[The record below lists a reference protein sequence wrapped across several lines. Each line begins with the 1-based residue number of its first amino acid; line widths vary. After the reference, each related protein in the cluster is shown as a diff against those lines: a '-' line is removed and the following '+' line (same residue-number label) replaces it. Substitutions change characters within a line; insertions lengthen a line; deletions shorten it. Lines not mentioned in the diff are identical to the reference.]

1 MSIPAFIALL
11 QNAAWLLAMV
21 VVFDLVSSRQRLT
34 DRSWRQILVGL
45 VLGALCMALIQ
56 SAFHFESGIVF
67 DTRSV
72 LLSVSGLFFGTL
84 PTLVAMALTAAFR
97 LLKGGGGAWTGV
109 AVTFATGLIGIAWRR
124 LRKGR
129 LQDICVRELYALGL
143 VAHLAMLA
151 LMLTLP
157 WEHAKHV
164 LHDIS
169 LPVLLIYPV
178 AGTVLGLL
186 LAGRLRRQ
194 SAVTDLTANEERLRL
209 ALDAAGMG
217 TYDYDLQSQRI
228 TWSRTHEELWGFRP
242 GEFAGTFE
250 SFATRVHPDD
260 LPGIQAEMER
270 CQVTRQ
276 PFVREFRVVWPDA
289 SVHWISAVGQ
299 YVYDDAGRAL
309 RFRGATMD
317 ITIRKRADD
326 LRRESDERFRNLIQ
340 RSPVPTGLVE
350 SDKTVSLTNDRFSQL
365 FGYTPADIPTI
376 HDWWRRAFPDEAYR
390 QKVMTAWY
398 AALEKARLNNT
409 VVGPLEFTVTAKDGA
424 RHVTETAGLPLPGG
438 GVMVTFIDIT
448 ARHEAET
455 RQQHLTDVLRA
466 IRNVNQLI
474 VREKDPAVL
483 LRQACGLLAESRGY
497 RSAWIAR
504 RAADGQYQV
513 DGESGVDTD
522 FPELRKQLA
531 RGDIP
536 DCCRQALNRPGVV
549 VIHNTTA
556 TCKGC
561 ALAGSYAD
569 QSALATAI
577 RHGTRIFGALVV
589 ALPRDMAADPEEQG
603 LFAEVADDIGFA
615 LSSLETEQKR
625 QQAEQEL
632 RFQKLILE
640 ETSRIAKIGGWFFD
654 AQTGEGSWTD
664 EVARIHD
671 MAPGKG
677 ITREIGLTFY
687 PPGSREIIR
696 AAVAAAVA
704 DGTPYDLEL
713 ELLSAKGVRKW
724 VRTIGHPVKENGRV
738 VRVQGS
744 FQDISDQRRTSE
756 ALRTSEHQFR
766 TFVENA
772 PDAIYIQT
780 KGCFAYLNPA
790 AVKLFGAENEKQ
802 LLGTPVAERFPP
814 DFRPRV
820 AERIRRLNVDRQ
832 PASLLLEPVVRCDG
846 TRVDA
851 EFSGVPFEYQGQNG
865 ALIFVRD
872 VTKRLQAE
880 AKLHDTEIR
889 RNMALEAA
897 RMGTWE
903 LDLATNRHLWSAEQE
918 KLFGFEP
925 GTFPGT
931 TESFVGRIHPD
942 DYANMKRTEAAA
954 LKTRLPFQFESRVT
968 WPDGSLHW
976 LATRAQYFFDSFNTP
991 VRLTGVAYEI
1001 TERKQAEAKLHE
1013 SEMWRDMAVDAARL
1027 GMWDWNLVAHRIA
1040 WSPANEALWGF
1051 APGTFPGTEQAF
1063 TDHVH
1068 PDDLPGLLQVGEK
1081 ALREHRPFQT
1091 EFRVVWPDGTIH
1103 WLASHGQYHFDAAGN
1118 PVRLSGVALDITARM
1133 QAEAA
1138 ARENAARLQL
1148 FIEHAPAALAMFD
1161 RDLRYLA
1168 ASRRWL
1174 ADYGLEGREI
1184 LGRSH
1189 YEIFP
1194 EIGEE
1199 LKQIH
1204 RRGLA
1209 GEVLRNNDD
1218 RFVRADGSVQYL
1230 RWEMLPWHDSRGEV
1244 GGIVIFT
1251 ENITERK
1258 LAEEALRESKA
1269 HLSTALDMARA
1280 GYWEYDVASD
1290 IFTFNDSFY
1299 RVFKTTAAA
1308 VGGYQMSSREYAQ
1321 RFCHPDDA
1329 PLVAREVA
1337 AAIASADPD
1346 YHRMIEHRILC
1357 GDGSVGHITVQFFVV
1372 QDDQG
1377 RTVKTYGVNQNI
1389 TERKLNELRIR
1400 EAKEFL
1406 DRVIDLSPYAMWVSD
1421 REGTILRVNRSLCES
1436 LSLPADKIV
1445 GQYNVLKDANLE
1457 KQGVMPRVRAV
1468 FAQHQPAQF
1477 SILWQPDQAGQV
1489 DFRGGRTL
1497 FMDVSIF
1504 PVLDAQGELTN
1515 VVCQGVDITERK
1527 RAEEALRES
1536 EMRFR
1541 ILVDGAPE
1549 GIFVQA
1555 EGRFQYV
1562 NPALARLLG
1571 AGKPEDLVGT
1581 EYLARMAP
1589 EFHEAIRHRIRSQR
1603 ETGTAAPPMEQAY
1616 LRLDGTRVPVETTA
1630 VPVRFGN
1637 RDAHLVFVRDISER
1651 QHTEAEKQNLQAQLA
1666 QAQKMDSVGRLA
1678 GGVAHDFN
1686 NMLGVILGHAEMALE
1701 DIPPQHPLFTYLQEI
1716 RKAAIRSGDL
1726 TRQLLAFARKQTV
1739 APRVLDLNATVAGM
1753 LNMLR
1758 RLIGENIELAWQP
1771 DRAPL
1776 VIQMDPSQIDQV
1788 LANLCVNARDA
1799 IAGTG
1804 RITITSEA
1812 VSFDANYCASHPD
1825 HLPGDFVRLTVA
1837 DTGCGMDAET
1847 LQHLFEPFFTT
1858 KELGKGTGLGLAT
1871 VYGIV
1876 KQNNGFILVN
1886 SAPGQGA
1893 TFKIHL
1899 PRHVATDPEPAPP
1912 PPPPPARGHETILL
1926 VEDEPFLLAMTG
1938 RMLEQLGYRVLPA
1951 ATPAEAIRLAN
1962 ENPGRIQL
1970 LMTDVVMPEM
1980 NGRELAKRLLA
1991 DHPGLKRLFMS
2002 GYTADIIALH
2012 GALDP
2017 GMHFIAKPYTPADL
2031 ARKIREALA
2040 GPGLSGGAPATTP
2053 SP

>member
-56 SAFHFESGIVF
+56 SSFHFESGIVF

-84 PTLVAMALTAAFR
+84 PTVVAMALTAAFR

-109 AVTFATGLIGIAWRR
+109 AVTFATGLIGIAWHR

-129 LQDICVRELYALGL
+129 LQDIRARELYALGL

-157 WEHAKHV
+157 RDRALHV

-194 SAVTDLTANEERLRL
+194 SAVTDLAASEERLRL

-217 TYDYDLQSQRI
+217 TYEYDLQSQRI

-250 SFATRVHPDD
+250 SFGSRVHPDD

-289 SVHWISAVGQ
+289 SVHWISTLGQ

-350 SDKTVSLTNDRFSQL
+350 SDKTISLTNDRFCQL
-365 FGYTPADIPTI
+365 FGYTLADIPTI

-390 QKVMTAWY
+390 QEVMTAWY

-409 VVGPLEFTVTAKDGA
+409 VVGPLEFTVTAKNGS

-438 GVMVTFIDIT
+438 GVMTTFIDIT
-448 ARHEAET
+448 ARHEAE
-455 RQQHLTDVLRA
+455 
-466 IRNVNQLI
+466 
-474 VREKDPAVL
+474 
-483 LRQACGLLAESRGY
+483 
-497 RSAWIAR
+497 AR
-504 RAADGQYQV
+504 
-513 DGESGVDTD
+513 
-522 FPELRKQLA
+522 
-531 RGDIP
+531 
-536 DCCRQALNRPGVV
+536 
-549 VIHNTTA
+549 
-556 TCKGC
+556 
-561 ALAGSYAD
+561 
-569 QSALATAI
+569 
-577 RHGTRIFGALVV
+577 
-589 ALPRDMAADPEEQG
+589 
-603 LFAEVADDIGFA
+603 
-615 LSSLETEQKR
+615 
-625 QQAEQEL
+625 
-632 RFQKLILE
+632 
-640 ETSRIAKIGGWFFD
+640 
-654 AQTGEGSWTD
+654 
-664 EVARIHD
+664 
-671 MAPGKG
+671 
-677 ITREIGLTFY
+677 
-687 PPGSREIIR
+687 
-696 AAVAAAVA
+696 
-704 DGTPYDLEL
+704 
-713 ELLSAKGVRKW
+713 
-724 VRTIGHPVKENGRV
+724 
-738 VRVQGS
+738 
-744 FQDISDQRRTSE
+744 
-756 ALRTSEHQFR
+756 
-766 TFVENA
+766 
-772 PDAIYIQT
+772 
-780 KGCFAYLNPA
+780 
-790 AVKLFGAENEKQ
+790 
-802 LLGTPVAERFPP
+802 
-814 DFRPRV
+814 
-820 AERIRRLNVDRQ
+820 
-832 PASLLLEPVVRCDG
+832 
-846 TRVDA
+846 
-851 EFSGVPFEYQGQNG
+851 
-865 ALIFVRD
+865 
-872 VTKRLQAE
+872 
-880 AKLHDTEIR
+880 
-889 RNMALEAA
+889 
-897 RMGTWE
+897 
-903 LDLATNRHLWSAEQE
+903 
-918 KLFGFEP
+918 
-925 GTFPGT
+925 
-931 TESFVGRIHPD
+931 
-942 DYANMKRTEAAA
+942 
-954 LKTRLPFQFESRVT
+954 
-968 WPDGSLHW
+968 
-976 LATRAQYFFDSFNTP
+976 
-991 VRLTGVAYEI
+991 
-1001 TERKQAEAKLHE
+1001 
-1013 SEMWRDMAVDAARL
+1013 
-1027 GMWDWNLVAHRIA
+1027 
-1040 WSPANEALWGF
+1040 
-1051 APGTFPGTEQAF
+1051 
-1063 TDHVH
+1063 
-1068 PDDLPGLLQVGEK
+1068 
-1081 ALREHRPFQT
+1081 
-1091 EFRVVWPDGTIH
+1091 
-1103 WLASHGQYHFDAAGN
+1103 
-1118 PVRLSGVALDITARM
+1118 
-1133 QAEAA
+1133 
-1138 ARENAARLQL
+1138 
-1148 FIEHAPAALAMFD
+1148 
-1161 RDLRYLA
+1161 
-1168 ASRRWL
+1168 
-1174 ADYGLEGREI
+1174 
-1184 LGRSH
+1184 
-1189 YEIFP
+1189 
-1194 EIGEE
+1194 
-1199 LKQIH
+1199 
-1204 RRGLA
+1204 
-1209 GEVLRNNDD
+1209 
-1218 RFVRADGSVQYL
+1218 
-1230 RWEMLPWHDSRGEV
+1230 
-1244 GGIVIFT
+1244 
-1251 ENITERK
+1251 
-1258 LAEEALRESKA
+1258 
-1269 HLSTALDMARA
+1269 LSTALDMAQA

-1290 IFTFNDSFY
+1290 TFTFNDHFY
-1299 RVFKTTAAA
+1299 RIYKTTAAEI
-1308 VGGYQMSSREYAQ
+1308 GGYQMSSAEYAR

-1337 AAIASADPD
+1337 EVIASADPD

-1357 GDGSVGHITVQFFVV
+1357 GDGSVGHITVQFFAIK
-1372 QDDQG
+1372 DAQG

-1389 TERKLNELRIR
+1389 TVRKQSEAALRESEARLRLFIEHAPAALAMFDRDMRYLAVSRRWLADFGLEGRDLLGRSHYEVFPEIGGELKQIHRRGLAGEVVRGNEDP
-1400 EAKEFL
+1400 F
-1406 DRVIDLSPYAMWVSD
+1406 
-1421 REGTILRVNRSLCES
+1421 
-1436 LSLPADKIV
+1436 
-1445 GQYNVLKDANLE
+1445 
-1457 KQGVMPRVRAV
+1457 VRADGHV
-1468 FAQHQPAQF
+1468 QYLRWESHPWRDDRGEIGGIVIFTEDVTQQK
-1477 SILWQPDQAGQV
+1477 QAE
-1489 DFRGGRTL
+1489 
-1497 FMDVSIF
+1497 
-1504 PVLDAQGELTN
+1504 A
-1515 VVCQGVDITERK
+1515 
-1527 RAEEALRES
+1527 ALRES

-1541 ILVDGAPE
+1541 TLVDGAPDA
-1549 GIFVQA
+1549 IFVQA

-1651 QHTEAEKQNLQAQLA
+1651 QHTETEKQNLQAQLA

-1701 DIPPQHPLFTYLQEI
+1701 EIHPPHPLFTNLQEI

-1771 DRAPL
+1771 GRAPL

-1804 RITITSEA
+1804 RITIATEA

-1825 HLPGDFVRLTVA
+1825 HLPGDFVRLTVG

-1876 KQNNGFILVN
+1876 KQNNGFILVT

-2040 GPGLSGGAPATTP
+2040 GPGSSGGAPATTP